1 MYHAYPIAATAFLY
15 PEAVKSG
22 LSSGTSELPDRYQP
36 SRQPSGF
43 ISIALVNLSW
53 LGSRLNTLCR
63 LGSEA
68 NYREFIAVRSILVII
83 SLGIVISRKTGIFC
97 LASPIVS
104 FDTSLAVETFFD
116 SHAYLW
122 SDGSAH

>member
-43 ISIALVNLSW
+43 ISIAIVNLSW
-53 LGSRLNTLCR
+53 LGSSLNTLCR
-63 LGSEA
+63 LRSEA
-68 NYREFIAVRSILVII
+68 NYEFIAVRSILVII

-104 FDTSLAVETFFD
+104 FDTSLAVETLFD
-116 SHAYLW
+116 SHAYL
-122 SDGSAH
+122 